1 MQTAINILTT
11 IVVLIIVIFVL
22 NLLNKAAEYLEKKAA
37 AAGNSNLA
45 SLISMADSAITQAV
59 EYVNQTYVDALKA
72 AGNFDKEAQVAAYNK
87 AVATAME
94 MITDT
99 GQAAIINVFGN
110 LSEYLQTKIEST
122 VRELKKKDS

>member
-22 NLLNKAAEYLEKKAA
+22 NLLNKAAEYLEKKAT

-87 AVATAME
+87 AVSAAMDL
-94 MITDT
+94 ITED
-99 GQAAIINVFGN
+99 GAQAITEIFGN
-110 LSEYLQTKIEST
+110 IQEYLNTKIEAT